1 MQNLAGR
8 ADIEAN
14 QSIGQE
20 KKEVA
25 EGPSN
30 STNTL
35 SQDEA
40 QPSQTDSAKSGSD
53 PEGTKTRTLVSKKQ
67 RENRAFNLC
76 DVRIENINV
85 SGGEGRRVHPRLCK
99 DIPKKYVDAESSVG
113 TKPKRKKKKKTV
125 KIATEKEN
133 TIECPVLSATS
144 TKASTSKHS
153 CRSERKPTPTPTT
166 TTEKQAKT
174 KKSIAIV
181 ITENPSSNIDQL
193 AVGLDKDAERS
204 DSMTTQ
210 ALPKSSTST
219 GNNDAPNG
227 GGKRGTICISHLMF
241 VPYYKFPST
250 SQSYSSFTIRT
261 STTQNRTPL
270 QKMVVQNQTVFML

>member
-193 AVGLDKDAERS
+193 AVGREKEAERS
-204 DSMTTQ
+204 DSMTAQ
-210 ALPKSSTST
+210 AQTTKSSTT
-219 GNNDAPNG
+219 TRNNDAPNG
-227 GGKRGTICISHLMF
+227 GGKRGTICMNQLLF
-241 VPYYKFPST
+241 YPYH
-250 SQSYSSFTIRT
+250 
-261 STTQNRTPL
+261 
-270 QKMVVQNQTVFML
+270 